1 MNVRLVKR
9 DEQRIEERI
18 EEKHDQPPSE
28 NQVKIAVQSWIKEF
42 KARKAEPVKRFPP
55 TIEIDNAA
63 S

>member
-18 EEKHDQPPSE
+18 EERQDQPTSE

-42 KARKAEPVKRFPP
+42 KARKAEPIERFPP
-55 TIEIDNAA
+55 AIEIDNVA